1 VDDRDRPLVRYTS
14 PDEDSA
20 RWQGFVIRPGDVVI
34 STRSRS
40 GTTWMQM
47 ICLLL
52 VFQTPDFPDALGT
65 LSPWMDFLVRPVED
79 IHARLAAQTHRRV
92 IKTHTP
98 LDGVPSDERVTYI
111 VVGRHPLDAAVSL
124 YFQSANIDRVRLA
137 ELIGTVL
144 PSDPPASQPPLHD
157 WLVGWVDWDPEPREH
172 LDSLPGTLH
181 HLGDAWVRRDEPNVV
196 LVHYDELIGDLDGT
210 MRRLSGALEIPVDEE
225 RWPGLVRAAT
235 FGEMRRSDAI
245 FAPDTEG
252 LFKDQRA
259 FFRHGVSGDGRSLL
273 SAEEL
278 ARYRARTA
286 ALAPADLLAWLH
298 RDKC

>member
-181 HLGDAWVRRDEPNVV
+181 HLGDAWARRDEPNVV